1 MSTTTEPPSE
11 VLIPPLP
18 NDIGLNILARI
29 PRHRHPILSAVSKPV
44 RSILSSPEFF
54 AARSLLNCS
63 QNIAYLSIVS
73 SFHYHGYWFEVYRI
87 PRPIA
92 HADRNS
98 LLRFARVSPLPVFL
112 YSVTAVV
119 GHKIYVLGGFTDLS
133 RTSSAVWVLDCR
145 SRTWERGPSM
155 RAPRS
160 VSSAA
165 VVGGEIYAIGV
176 HGDELW
182 IEVLDTVTERWE
194 AVTSPVEG
202 KYALVKMSR
211 IDEMGG
217 RIRVRVGLKAFWLD
231 PTNRT
236 WEVAGDVDMLDLCYS
251 GQCVV
256 DGTSFWCDHVGRI
269 SYAEIGNRNESRRLL
284 ESVTEGNKPKDLYW
298 PSLVVLEG
306 RLVMVWGQ
314 RIDGSASST
323 AGGVKMRVWC
333 AEVEVVSKNGEL
345 SGGVLWSEKVLL
357 LPEEMEEMSHNNKF
371 FFHCACLSVSL

>member
-1 MSTTTEPPSE
+1 MRFSQAISQR
-11 VLIPPLP
+11 LG
-18 NDIGLNILARI
+18 GL
-29 PRHRHPILSAVSKPV
+29 VSV
-44 RSILSSPEFF
+44 C
-54 AARSLLNCS
+54 SLLAQSLEPNTGFALIS
-63 QNIAYLSIVS
+63 PV
-73 SFHYHGYWFEVYRI
+73 YHHRTTIGGEDGSDGLGHCGEDRVAVF
-87 PRPIA
+87 RPIA
-92 HADRNS
+92 HAAWNS
-98 LLRFARVSPLPVFL
+98 LLRFARVFPLPVVL

-119 GHKIYVLGGFTDLS
+119 GHIIYVLGGFTDLS

-160 VSSAA
+160 VSSVA

-176 HGDELW
+176 HGDELR
-182 IEVLDTVTERWE
+182 IEVLDAVTERWE

-202 KYALVKMSR
+202 KDALVKMSR
-211 IDEMGG
+211 IDEMDG

-231 PTNRT
+231 PTNKT

-256 DGTSFWCDHVGRI
+256 GGTSFWCDH
-269 SYAEIGNRNESRRLL
+269 
-284 ESVTEGNKPKDLYW
+284 
-298 PSLVVLEG
+298 
-306 RLVMVWGQ
+306 

-323 AGGVKMRVWC
+323 GGVKMRVWC
-333 AEVEVVSKNGEL
+333 AEVEVIRKNGEL

-357 LPEEMEEMSHNNKF
+357 LPEEMEMSHSKF